1 MLLENVIHFTT
12 VNNKEMNYLFKNEL
26 CINFYITLNI
36 KESSWFFKHQISRS
50 NQYFILKVAWY

>member
-36 KESSWFFKHQISRS
+36 KESS
-50 NQYFILKVAWY
+50 